1 MHNTYRHNQEDLLKF
16 KLNITI
22 TGDIS
27 DFDWGIVV
35 GARWSEFRKLLIH

>member
-1 MHNTYRHNQEDLLKF
+1 MHNTYRHNQDDLLKF

-22 TGDIS
+22 TRDLS

-35 GARWSEFRKLLIH
+35 DARRDGLSFRNC